1 MVGFLFKLRVWAT
14 CWLSLRCY
22 RCAKELI
29 MTFIEAIKSYFKNY
43 VTFKGRAR
51 RSEYWYTVLFTVLVS
66 TAIGIIAPGQREMM
80 GDWDVQQ
87 NSTLS
92 NLWSLATFLPSL
104 AITWRRLHDV
114 NKSGGWFF
122 FLFLPIVGW
131 ILLLVQ
137 LVKDSDAGANQYGEA
152 VK

>member
-1 MVGFLFKLRVWAT
+1 
-14 CWLSLRCY
+14 
-22 RCAKELI
+22 

-51 RSEYWYTVLFTVLVS
+51 RSEYWYTVLFTVLAS
-66 TAIGIIAPGQREMM
+66 TAIGIIAPGHREMM
-80 GDWDVQQ
+80 GDWSTDQP
-87 NSTLS
+87 STLS
-92 NLWSLATFLPSL
+92 NLWTLATFLPSL
-104 AITWRRLHDV
+104 SITWRRLHDV
-114 NKSGGWFF
+114 NKSGAWFF

-137 LVKDSDAGANQYGEA
+137 LVKDSDAGENQYGAA

>member
-1 MVGFLFKLRVWAT
+1 VGFD
-14 CWLSLRCY
+14 LRCY
-22 RCAKELI
+22 RYAKELI

-51 RSEYWYTVLFTVLVS
+51 RSEYWYAVLFTALAS
-66 TAIGIIAPGQREMM
+66 TAIGIIAPGHREMM
-80 GDWDVQQ
+80 GDWSVDQT
-87 NSTLS
+87 STLS

-114 NKSGGWFF
+114 NKSGGWIFF
-122 FLFLPIVGW
+122 ALLPIVGW
-131 ILLLVQ
+131 ILLLIQ
-137 LVKDSDAGANQYGEA
+137 LVKDSDAGANQYGEP

>member
-1 MVGFLFKLRVWAT
+1 M
-14 CWLSLRCY
+14 S
-22 RCAKELI
+22 
-29 MTFIEAIKSYFKNY
+29 FIDAIKSFFKNY

-51 RSEYWYTVLFTVLVS
+51 RSEFWFAALFTTLVS
-66 TAIGIIAPGQREMM
+66 IAAGIIAPGHREMM
-80 GDWDVQQ
+80 GGWEYQQ

-92 NLWSLATFLPSL
+92 DLWSLATLLPTL

-122 FLFLPIVGW
+122 FVLLPIVGW
-131 ILLLVQ
+131 ILLLIQ
-137 LVKDSDAGANQYGEA
+137 LVKDSTPGANVYGEP

>member
-1 MVGFLFKLRVWAT
+1 
-14 CWLSLRCY
+14 
-22 RCAKELI
+22 

-51 RSEYWYTVLFTVLVS
+51 RSEFWYSVLFTALVS
-66 TAIGIIAPGQREMM
+66 TAISIIAPGHQGMM
-80 GDWDVQQ
+80 GDWGTDQP
-87 NSTLS
+87 STLS

-122 FLFLPIVGW
+122 FMFLPIVGW
-131 ILLLVQ
+131 ILLLIQ
-137 LVKDSDAGANQYGEA
+137 LVKEGDAEANSYGKP
-152 VK
+152 VN